1 MALDEVGR
9 AVGERG
15 ERKREELLIGNDDE
29 PLLEVRGDGRD
40 QQIVAAAQQLVE
52 GRDGQ
57 MGAVLSFFFLRR
69 LLMPARAPSDDGAGG
84 VGGNGVDVAA
94 ASGG

>member
-15 ERKREELLIGNDDE
+15 ERKREKLLIGNDDE

-40 QQIVAAAQQLVE
+40 QQIVAAAQQLGE
-52 GRDGQ
+52 GG
-57 MGAVLSFFFLRR
+57 GPG
-69 LLMPARAPSDDGAGG
+69 LLLEAALDARARG
-84 VGGNGVDVAA
+84 VGR
-94 ASGG
+94 